1 MPLEF
6 TLAIDDNPLI
16 YKGENIVLAVN
27 TWMWYNV
34 VMESSHRQETIMAN
48 RIDLMVD
55 IFDQRDWSTSTR
67 LMSTISGMNRNDRI
81 SDLEDEINGRTFSAM
96 YAAPFKVIGYEPADS
111 DTVVKYDNF
120 YLDPEYA

>member
-34 VMESSHRQETIMAN
+34 VMESRDRKTNAVLADAWVKAGGEITKIAAKKMPRHSLRTKSHQKGGR
-48 RIDLMVD
+48 
-55 IFDQRDWSTSTR
+55 WSSYNVGGNAK
-67 LMSTISGMNRNDRI
+67 IA
-81 SDLEDEINGRTFSAM
+81 AM
-96 YAAPFKVIGYEPADS
+96 RKAS
-111 DTVVKYDNF
+111 
-120 YLDPEYA
+120 